1 MLNTAFPCLI
11 LKTEIR
17 KKILP
22 TPKLNRAKNGLKT
35 CYLRI
40 KYGFSVFN
48 TKYGFSVFNTKYGN
62 TEKKFAPIPKLNRV
76 KNGLKTCYLR
86 IKYGFFRVQY

>member
-1 MLNTAFPCLI
+1 MFNT
-11 LKTEIR
+11 KYGNTE
-17 KKILP
+17 KKFVPI
-22 TPKLNRAKNGLKT
+22 PKLNRVKNGLKT

-62 TEKKFAPIPKLNRV
+62 TEKKFVPTPKLNRV
-76 KNGLKTCYLR
+76 KDGLKTCYLR
-86 IKYGFFRVQY
+86 IKYGFFVFNTK

>member
-1 MLNTAFPCLI
+1 MAPPNGPHYGHPT
-11 LKTEIR
+11 KYGNTEI
-17 KKILP
+17 KLVP
-22 TPKLNRAKNGLKT
+22 TPKLDRVKNGLKT

-62 TEKKFAPIPKLNRV
+62 TEKNLYPSPN
-76 KNGLKTCYLR
+76 
-86 IKYGFFRVQY
+86 